1 MGSFDPF
8 EVSAPHVIY
17 VGLGLFIV
25 VFGMLSL
32 FIKEKLY
39 MGEAP
44 LALIFG
50 IIVGPAAANVF
61 NPISWGDGS
70 STRAPGGYV
79 TNEVT
84 LEVMRVTIALS
95 VFAVGVE
102 LPKKYL
108 LRHWR
113 SIAMLLG
120 PVMVWGWLVT
130 AGFILLLVPGM
141 DFLNSLVVAACVT
154 PTDPILAQAVVGGP
168 WAEKHVPAH
177 LRHMLQC
184 ESGCNDGAA
193 FPFLYLALFL
203 TTTRGNE
210 SKGIAEWFYDAL
222 AYQIIFGTI
231 LGAVIGWAARKAMRF
246 SERRRLVDR
255 ESFVAQYVSLAIA
268 SMGVNVLL
276 GSDDLL
282 AAFACGTA
290 FAWDGWFTKQT
301 EDSNFSNI
309 VDLLFNTA
317 TFIYIGALMPWYEFA
332 HAAGS
337 LNVWRCIVLAI
348 AVLMLKRIPI
358 ILALWRW
365 IPDIKTFREAMFS
378 GHFGPMGVGAIFI
391 ATLGRHELPE
401 EIPEP
406 PETSNDVLALT
417 IQPIVFFLVLC
428 SVAVHG
434 LTVPFFA
441 FSKRATTITRTWSRH
456 PSMADGGEPGWLGR
470 LKRYTTGDTMR
481 SVNEDGNTD
490 GMTEIQRVLNAQLGV
505 IGKGAIGG
513 DAEKEL
519 RGESSSN
526 GQSADGSG
534 DDSSGSRTR
543 FGLLNTRTERDLEL
557 AEGDLNEKADGED
570 TPQRSAKSKRDR
582 HNCTRE
588 ECDDLDDWEADEM
601 EDPSCEWGGD
611 NTAELKLF
619 KAKQAERREA
629 RRKQRQREREDDDG
643 DMGDAPMDRELIS
656 GEIDESD
663 EDEDVRKDKEGH
675 RRHRPGIVDAKDEEE
690 RKSMDKF
697 RDESER
703 YPKARSWLEGTQLVI
718 EYMEHKSSEPLVRVV
733 ELSSE
738 EAERIALCSQDEENT
753 VAASWMYAHRDE
765 LDDHVEDSAHREW
778 HPAEAARKLVA
789 TGALQSWMSS
799 AKGDRSGRNKSSKTG
814 NADRDQ
820 SQEET
825 EQERQDRAAMM
836 YEAMNWRKGEEGDGD
851 DERSTATPG
860 SNNRS
865 RDETA
870 VSSASASAS
879 DAEGT
884 LPAPRSPFN
893 ASPNRSKSPPAL
905 GRRSSSD
912 VNSSRPPQPRQHLAH
927 GGRRAS
933 MRRKV
938 LAGKGYLG
946 GQDASGSL
954 ADGNDNAE
962 DYVDEEP
969 SSQDSRQEMTT
980 SGSSGLLRT
989 PEDVRSS
996 QRDRAANR
1004 APSASVSFLDTGDTR
1019 HDRVDGAACGAP
1031 RKQGSFRKRKEGRS
1045 SAATGPKSSASQPS
1059 GSQDKEPS
1067 FKDKAISRINSAGEG
1082 LSGGSSSRSAPQS
1095 PQAEGPTTLTFTSP
1109 LDERENPIDNS
1120 VDEGSSRS
1128 GKGSSKGKK
1137 APGRL
1142 SAFLSSFTAS
1152 SSSSGSQSHSQL
1164 TSATSREEDSSAS
1177 AAPDVSQ
1184 PERGRPTSGSGLG
1197 STGGIQAFQLPPSSA
1212 ANENPEVLAALEAL
1226 NSRSRGDAAVGEE
1239 GQGGTGGQTPG
1250 SGSGS
1255 GSGDSRSHS
1264 RGATPGPTVRTH
1276 LEAHEG
1282 RSEGILSTPERGSG
1296 VNTPTE
1302 GASMPA
1308 TGSVAFAPAPS
1319 RN

>member
-1 MGSFDPF
+1 
-8 EVSAPHVIY
+8 
-17 VGLGLFIV
+17 
-25 VFGMLSL
+25 
-32 FIKEKLY
+32 
-39 MGEAP
+39 
-44 LALIFG
+44 
-50 IIVGPAAANVF
+50 
-61 NPISWGDGS
+61 
-70 STRAPGGYV
+70 
-79 TNEVT
+79 
-84 LEVMRVTIALS
+84 
-95 VFAVGVE
+95 
-102 LPKKYL
+102 
-108 LRHWR
+108 
-113 SIAMLLG
+113 MLLG

-203 TTTRGNE
+203 TTTRGHE
-210 SKGIAEWFYDAL
+210 GKGIAEWFYDAL

-337 LNVWRCIVLAI
+337 LNIWRCFVLAI
-348 AVLMLKRIPI
+348 AVLSLKRIPI

-456 PSMADGGEPGWLGR
+456 PSFADGGEPGWMGR

-481 SVNEDGNTD
+481 SVKEDGNAD

-526 GQSADGSG
+526 GQSADGSA

-557 AEGDLNEKADGED
+557 AEGDLNEKVDD
-570 TPQRSAKSKRDR
+570 DNTSQRHTKSRSDR
-582 HNCTRE
+582 HNRTRE
-588 ECDDLDDWEADEM
+588 ECDDLDDWEADEV

-611 NTAELKLF
+611 NTAEYKLF
-619 KAKQAERREA
+619 KAKQAERKEA
-629 RRKQRQREREDDDG
+629 RRKQREREREGDDG
-643 DMGDAPMDRELIS
+643 DLGEAPMDRELIS
-656 GEIDESD
+656 GDIDESD

-675 RRHRPGIVDAKDEEE
+675 ERRRSGIVDAKDEAE
-690 RKSMDKF
+690 RKSIDKF

-703 YPKARSWLEGTQLVI
+703 YPKARSWLEGNQLVI
-718 EYMEHKSSEPLVRVV
+718 EYMEHRSSEPLVRVV

-738 EAERIALCSQDEENT
+738 EADRIAHCSQDEENT
-753 VAASWMYAHRDE
+753 VAASWMNAHRDE
-765 LDDHVEDSAHREW
+765 LDDHVEDSAHRDW
-778 HPAEAARKLVA
+778 HPAEAARKLVT
-789 TGALQSWMSS
+789 TGALQSWISS
-799 AKGDRSGRNKSSKTG
+799 GKDDRSGRDKSSKSG
-814 NADRDQ
+814 NANRDQ

-836 YEAMNWRKGEEGDGD
+836 YEAMNWRKGDEGEDD
-851 DERSTATPG
+851 DERSSATPG
-860 SNNRS
+860 SKYRS

-870 VSSASASAS
+870 GSSESSSRSGS
-879 DAEGT
+879 DGGAT
-884 LPAPRSPFN
+884 LSPLRSSSR
-893 ASPNRSKSPPAL
+893 ASPNRSKSPPTL

-912 VNSSRPPQPRQHLAH
+912 VTSSKPTNPRQHLAY
-927 GGRRAS
+927 GGRRPS

-946 GQDASGSL
+946 GQDASDSV
-954 ADGNDNAE
+954 ADGSDNGE
-962 DYVDEEP
+962 DYVDEDA
-969 SSQDSRQEMTT
+969 SSQDPRRGLES

-989 PEDVRSS
+989 PEDVKMG
-996 QRDRAANR
+996 QRERAANR
-1004 APSASVSFLDTGDTR
+1004 TPSASVSFLDTGDTR
-1019 HDRVDGAACGAP
+1019 HDRVDGAPGVGF
-1031 RKQGSFRKRKEGRS
+1031 RKQGSFRRRKDGRDS
-1045 SAATGPKSSASQPS
+1045 GASGQRSSASQPS
-1059 GSQDKEPS
+1059 GSQEPS
-1067 FKDKAISRINSAGEG
+1067 FKDKALSRINSAGEG
-1082 LSGGSSSRSAPQS
+1082 LSGGGNTRSAPQS
-1095 PQAEGPTTLTFTSP
+1095 PPHEGPTTLTFTSP
-1109 LDERENPIDNS
+1109 LDERENPMDSS
-1120 VDEGSSRS
+1120 VDEGPSR
-1128 GKGSSKGKK
+1128 GSKSAAKGKR

-1152 SSSSGSQSHSQL
+1152 SSSGSQSHSQP
-1164 TSATSREEDSSAS
+1164 TSATSRDEDSSAS
-1177 AAPDVSQ
+1177 APDASQ
-1184 PERGRPTSGSGLG
+1184 SERGRPTSASGPAA
-1197 STGGIQAFQLPPSSA
+1197 TGGIQAFQLPPSSA
-1212 ANENPEVLAALEAL
+1212 ANENPDVLAALEAL
-1226 NSRSRGDAAVGEE
+1226 NSRNRGAGGEDE
-1239 GQGGTGGQTPG
+1239 HGTGGGQQTPG
-1250 SGSGS
+1250 SAG
-1255 GSGDSRSHS
+1255 SRSQS

-1276 LEAHEG
+1276 LEGNEG
-1282 RSEGILSTPERGSG
+1282 RSEGILSTPENSG
-1296 VNTPTE
+1296 INTPNE
-1302 GASMPA
+1302 GAAA

-1319 RN
+1319 RD